1 MANEIINGSDLMVFV
16 DNKSIALAT
25 SHSLSISA
33 ETVDT
38 SNKDVGGGDW
48 SSSTVKKMSWECS
61 TENLYSKDAYKQLY
75 DAMVKKTPVDIVFDL
90 KEGTELQTGWTPATG
105 GTGYTGKAIIT
116 SLEANAPDGDNATF
130 SATFTGVGALSPR
143 T

>member
-38 SNKDVGGGDW
+38 SNKGVGGGDW
-48 SSSTVKKMSWECS
+48 
-61 TENLYSKDAYKQLY
+61 
-75 DAMVKKTPVDIVFDL
+75 
-90 KEGTELQTGWTPATG
+90 
-105 GTGYTGKAIIT
+105 
-116 SLEANAPDGDNATF
+116 
-130 SATFTGVGALSPR
+130 
-143 T
+143 

>member
-38 SNKDVGGGDW
+38 SNKGLTDH
-48 SSSTVKKMSWECS
+48 TNFYYCR
-61 TENLYSKDAYKQLY
+61 
-75 DAMVKKTPVDIVFDL
+75 F
-90 KEGTELQTGWTPATG
+90 KEQTGM
-105 GTGYTGKAIIT
+105 KAA
-116 SLEANAPDGDNATF
+116 SNRPH
-130 SATFTGVGALSPR
+130 
-143 T
+143 